1 MPTIKTPRIPQSV
14 RILVE
19 PVGTVDSPVYGCM
32 PFILR
37 AYDWTRTGD
46 VMWRGSYYPSVS
58 GTPLYVAARRAAE
71 EACRLHGWHIV
82 NPETTHAS
90 D

>member
-37 AYDWTRTGD
+37 AYDWKRTGD
-46 VMWRGSYYPSVS
+46 VMWRGHYYPNVS
-58 GTPLYVAARRAAE
+58 GFPLYVAARDAAE
-71 EACRLHGWHIV
+71 RECGLNGWHII
-82 NPETTHAS
+82 NPETNDAN

>member
-1 MPTIKTPRIPQSV
+1 MPTTETPRIPQSV

-32 PFILR
+32 PFVLR

-46 VMWRGSYYPSVS
+46 VMWRGSYYPNV
-58 GTPLYVAARRAAE
+58 GGLPLYVAARHAAE
-71 EACRLHGWHIV
+71 QECRLHGWHIV
-82 NPETTHAS
+82 NPETTNAS